1 MPSPRVLFPAAIA
14 AASILS
20 AVGCD
25 ILEPGWSRRLGLVIE
40 SQAHLSSLV
49 APDVVTRGTPF
60 QITVS
65 TFGSSS
71 CTRADGQE
79 VVSSPAA
86 FEVRLYDREAPSHTA
101 CTADLRSFP
110 RILTV
115 QFDQAGTAEI
125 RVIGRGDGADG
136 QAPKTI
142 RKTIVV
148 Q

>member
-1 MPSPRVLFPAAIA
+1 MPSRRVLLPAAIA
-14 AASILS
+14 AVSILS
-20 AVGCD
+20 AAGCD
-25 ILEPGWSRRLGLVIE
+25 ILEPGWSRRLGMVIE

-71 CTRADGQE
+71 CTRPDGYE
-79 VVSSPAA
+79 VMSSPAA
-86 FEVRLYDREAPSHTA
+86 FEVRLYDREAPSRTP

-110 RILTV
+110 RVITV
-115 QFDQAGTAEI
+115 QFDQVGAAEI

-148 Q
+148 E